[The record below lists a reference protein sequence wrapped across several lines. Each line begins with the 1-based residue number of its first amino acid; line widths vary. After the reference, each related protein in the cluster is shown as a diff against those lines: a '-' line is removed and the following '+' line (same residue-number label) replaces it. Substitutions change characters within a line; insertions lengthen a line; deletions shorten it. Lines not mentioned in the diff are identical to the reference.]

1 MPFLLVRMAS
11 LASGRPDWLDNL
23 DLGNLKLFSLFSSN
37 WSRGESDYDLGT
49 LGVYII
55 MNQPYIS
62 HIYKYRLKTYK
73 RWKSVDYI
81 LIYMSRLM
89 QGLFDFSLSSTA
101 RHLRRGRHGICNAL
115 HGWKHPHGGHRWICC
130 PSVLN
135 ESPGWCT
142 EKKHLVIIWFFK
154 CQTKKWRIENTQPL
168 NNLCKSCIYCGFK
181 FPLETSKLPTTFPWK
196 LPNFPQLFSA
206 FFVPRFGF
214 MGPPNIATGHLT
226 IVETLRLSWVPS
238 SHESLWKY
246 TIPSFW
252 GMIWWSTVVVLF
264 WYVTCVG
271 VGILVKMRKKHFILM
286 QALELWIIPQSCR
299 QSGLWACFMLFRKV
313 ATFLIA
319 GNDISPISNN
329 QRMVLRETM
338 QTKCTT
344 HTLSVISKI

>member
-1 MPFLLVRMAS
+1 MAS

-73 RWKSVDYI
+73 RWKSIDYI

-154 CQTKKWRIENTQPL
+154 CQTKK
-168 NNLCKSCIYCGFK
+168 
-181 FPLETSKLPTTFPWK
+181 
-196 LPNFPQLFSA
+196 
-206 FFVPRFGF
+206 
-214 MGPPNIATGHLT
+214 
-226 IVETLRLSWVPS
+226 
-238 SHESLWKY
+238 
-246 TIPSFW
+246 
-252 GMIWWSTVVVLF
+252 
-264 WYVTCVG
+264 
-271 VGILVKMRKKHFILM
+271 
-286 QALELWIIPQSCR
+286 
-299 QSGLWACFMLFRKV
+299 
-313 ATFLIA
+313 
-319 GNDISPISNN
+319 
-329 QRMVLRETM
+329 
-338 QTKCTT
+338 
-344 HTLSVISKI
+344 